1 MANFFQKVATD
12 IDSLEQE
19 FLGPDYKYY
28 ENINNPTEL
37 GMTTEGSMG
46 AMIDDT
52 AGLINYVEV
61 LVAGTG
67 AASKTKKPLG
77 DKFFLKTGGQCTE
90 RGGKTVTR
98 SLYINN
104 VPDGKIPGLSALAGG
119 MSFKIFEGLLPGVI
133 EDIGHLNPLP
143 LFGAFM
149 QGANP
154 TCTQITMPTIDVN
167 NVHDISSGYV
177 ADSEIQSMNPKWFTA
192 GHAKPPPPPTPTKE
206 GFLNANNIYLNQ
218 NRQKLKTKYIK
229 KGQIPNLYRIGFGV
243 FLVYLLYKLMQKKH

>member
-1 MANFFQKVATD
+1 MADFFHKVATD

-28 ENINNPTEL
+28 ENINNPMQL
-37 GMTTEGSMG
+37 GMSTEGSMG
-46 AMIDDT
+46 TMIDDT

-67 AASKTKKPLG
+67 AASKTGKPLG

-90 RGGKTVTR
+90 PGGQTTTR

-104 VPDGKIPGLSALAGG
+104 VPDGQIPGLSALAGG
-119 MSFKIFEGLLPGVI
+119 MSFPMFEGLLPGVI

-167 NVHDISSGYV
+167 NAHGVDSGYV
-177 ADSEIQSMNPKWFTA
+177 ADSEIQSMNPEWFTA
-192 GHAKPPPPPTPTKE
+192 GHAKPAAPTPTKE